1 MSNCLKAS
9 RVASGLRQEDVAKR
23 LNIATGTIS
32 TFEGNVEQIRLRD
45 FKRWFNLC
53 SDEGKAVIREYL
65 RTNFF
70 LVIS

>member
-45 FKRWFNLC
+45 FIRWFELC

-65 RTNFF
+65 RANFF
-70 LVIS
+70 